1 MPHRADFPAIEVT
14 VFPAACRAYVV
25 LLFVAMATTAT
36 AASADSRPSPAASL
50 APCTLPGV
58 AHPARCG
65 SIEVPENP
73 DKPDGRQLSLNIVV
87 LPARNGHALPDP
99 VAFLSGGPGQAAT
112 SDPAH
117 LSTILAGINE
127 ERDLLLLDQ
136 RGTGKS
142 APLRCPL
149 VDAADTAPNLRDIFP
164 PAAIKRCIKALSAT
178 ADLTQ
183 YSLRH
188 FARDLET
195 VRVALG
201 YESLNLYGFSYG
213 TRAAQVYLRTYP
225 KTSRTA
231 YLGSMAPIDADVLLE
246 FPDAAEQTLVRTF
259 DACAADA
266 ACHAAFP
273 ALRQEFATLLARLDS
288 GSIVV
293 TTAGTNTKV
302 TLSRGRFAER
312 LRSMLYTPESA
323 VSVPWVLH
331 QAHEGN
337 WQPLAD
343 GMLDFARSMDA
354 QASMGLFF
362 SITCNEDVAFLREAD
377 IRARATPVRRL
388 PHSQPAG
395 GLRAVAAL
403 PRARRLSQTH
413 PDRCADHAGLRRARP
428 RHTSLAGC
436 ARRARLYPARGS
448 VAARPGPQRL
458 DRLHR
463 RTLCAAAAP
472 GHGRRHQPRMPG
484 HAMAGIP
491 AQGRGN
497 TSRRQ
502 GLSRPRCTGLQ
513 QTAASPARRSRLI
526 HRITSPA

>member
-273 ALRQEFATLLARLDS
+273 ALRQEFATLLERLDS
-288 GSIVV
+288 GSVVV
-293 TTAGTNTKV
+293 TAAGTNTKV

-323 VSVPWVLH
+323 FSVPWVLH

-377 IRARATPVRRL
+377 IRARATPRQFGDFRIR
-388 PHSQPAG
+388 SQQAACALWPRYRVPDGYRKPIQTDVPTMLVSAELDPATP
-395 GLRAVAAL
+395 A
-403 PRARRLSQTH
+403 
-413 PDRCADHAGLRRARP
+413 
-428 RHTSLAGC
+428 SLA
-436 ARRARLYPARGS
+436 AR
-448 VAARPGPQRL
+448 
-458 DRLHR
+458 
-463 RTLCAAAAP
+463 AAP
-472 GHGRRHQPRMPG
+472 GYTRHVEVLLRGQG
-484 HAMAGIP
+484 HSGWTDCIGERY
-491 AQGRGN
+491 AQLL
-497 TSRRQ
+497 RQ
-502 GLSRPRCTGLQ
+502 GTVEGISREC
-513 QTAASPARRSRLI
+513 PA
-526 HRITSPA
+526 TPWPAFQLKAEEAPADGKG